1 MIRNLE
7 IKNFRCFEHI
17 RVEGIQRVNLIGGKN
32 NSGKTALLEALYLNQ
47 SSSAESVL
55 ALRHIRNESSAF
67 VKAAPEKAWN
77 ALFFNQNTDQKA
89 IIVSQAEDDNAPH
102 FIELCAKTTLS
113 DEESRIFNSYYERTG
128 KTLVQVN
135 LFPEDDRRSILEL
148 KAKKGN
154 RTNGIIGGAL
164 LGADSGG
171 VCILSGFRRQP
182 LLKKVRYLPAFS
194 RPSDA
199 KLAGEFDKAD
209 MNDQADQ
216 LLQILCFMDDRIEEI
231 KTFNVGEPG
240 LYLRTQAGYLPISL
254 FGEAI
259 RRVTHIVLHILN
271 AEHSVL
277 LIDEIENGIHH
288 ENQRQLWKALFHLAD
303 AFDIQIFATT
313 HSLEMI
319 CAFIDAGG
327 KAGPENAAYIELAT
341 EAHTGRIVAINW
353 EPETLKYQIEQKMG
367 VRGE

>member
-1 MIRNLE
+1 M
-7 IKNFRCFEHI
+7 
-17 RVEGIQRVNLIGGKN
+17 
-32 NSGKTALLEALYLNQ
+32 
-47 SSSAESVL
+47 
-55 ALRHIRNESSAF
+55 
-67 VKAAPEKAWN
+67 
-77 ALFFNQNTDQKA
+77 
-89 IIVSQAEDDNAPH
+89 
-102 FIELCAKTTLS
+102 
-113 DEESRIFNSYYERTG
+113 
-128 KTLVQVN
+128 
-135 LFPEDDRRSILEL
+135 
-148 KAKKGN
+148 
-154 RTNGIIGGAL
+154 
-164 LGADSGG
+164 GADSGG
-171 VCILSGFRRQP
+171 VHILSGFRRQP

-341 EAHTGRIVAINW
+341 EAHTGRIVAINR